1 MKVYRL
7 SGSARAAAGA
17 LALALLAVCGLAIWK
32 LPAVLGASW
41 ADLPASLGA
50 AWAVGWSAAQIVPAL
65 LMVAVI
71 VAAPLLAYNLV
82 EEASASYTVRDDGLL
97 FGVLPGVTVL
107 YPWSAVRGLGP
118 VDPEE
123 SEPAY
128 ELRVDSRSMRQLRSP
143 LLRWLHQQAWGRSR
157 VPIYAHVAGRDA
169 LIDEIAERIGIES
182 QVESR
187 RSKVTGSSA

>member
-1 MKVYRL
+1 MNVYRL
-7 SGSARAAAGA
+7 STGARIAAGGMA
-17 LALALLAVCGLAIWK
+17 LGVVAAFGAAIWK

-41 ADLPASLGA
+41 DDLWGTLGA
-50 AWAVGWSAAQIVPAL
+50 AWAAGWTAAQVVPAL

-82 EEASASYTVRDDGLL
+82 EEASASYLVRDDGLL
-97 FGVLPGVTVL
+97 FGVVPGVKLL

-128 ELRVDSRSMRQLRSP
+128 ELRVDSVGIRQLRSP
-143 LLRWLHQQAWGRSR
+143 LLRWLHRQAWGRSR
-157 VPIYAHVAGRDA
+157 VPIYAHVAGRDE
-169 LIDEIAERIGIES
+169 LIGEILERTGIDS
-182 QVESR
+182 KVASR
-187 RSKVTGSSA
+187 RI